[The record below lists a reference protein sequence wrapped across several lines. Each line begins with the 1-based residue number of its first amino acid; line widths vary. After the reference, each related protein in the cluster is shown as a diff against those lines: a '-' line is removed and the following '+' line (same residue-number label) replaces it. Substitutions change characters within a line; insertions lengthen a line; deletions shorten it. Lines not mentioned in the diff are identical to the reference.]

1 MIHPIRSLLFAPANR
16 ADFIAKFGRIP
27 ADAFAIDMEDGLP
40 AAERPRIR
48 QTLPKIV
55 ADARQA
61 AKPGARILVRINA
74 ASTED
79 FVADC
84 EAIPGSDCDGIILA
98 KAESADEVTRAA
110 TLSKRPVLAGIESI
124 EGLYAVDAICAV
136 AELGVFFG
144 AEDFIAD
151 LGGIRTPEGAE
162 VAYPRARVAIAARR
176 AKVPALDL
184 VTIDVK
190 DAARFDADA
199 KAGRSLGYTGKM
211 CITPRQVERANAIY
225 RPDAMAVDA
234 AKRLIAAYADAQAR
248 GLGTIAFEE
257 RMVDEPLV
265 RQARAIIDAADS

>member
-1 MIHPIRSLLFAPANR
+1 MILPLRSLLFAPANR
-16 ADFIAKFGRIP
+16 ADFIARFSRVR
-27 ADAFAIDMEDGLP
+27 ADAFALDMEDGLP

-48 QTLPKIV
+48 ETLPKIV

-61 AKPGARILVRINA
+61 AMPGARILVRINA

-79 FVADC
+79 FIADC
-84 EAIPGSDCDGIILA
+84 EAVAGCDCDGVILP
-98 KAESADEVTRAA
+98 KAESADEVTRAT
-110 TLSKRPVLAGIESI
+110 TLTRRPVLAGIESM

-136 AELGVFFG
+136 AELGVYFG

-151 LGGIRTPEGAE
+151 LGGIRTPDSAE

-184 VTIDVK
+184 VTIDVN
-190 DAARFDADA
+190 DATRFDADA
-199 KAGRSLGYTGKM
+199 QAGRALGYTGKM

-225 RPDAMAVDA
+225 RPDAEAVDDA
-234 AKRLIAAYADAQAR
+234 RRLIAAYTDAQAR
-248 GLGTIAFEE
+248 GLGTISFEG